1 MSITRNAVYESGLQR
16 RSLPGD
22 NPAVGFVAATLTT
35 VGAGVITP
43 AMLITGNI
51 RRSGPVGAY
60 TDTLPTADQ
69 ICTALRRFG
78 ALGEFTQGLGFV
90 FRHINTVAFA
100 ATIAVPANAGI
111 ALSTSVF
118 STITA
123 NAASQW
129 RDYFVEF
136 VSAPV
141 PAKQFSART
150 INGSK
155 RIIFDAALPAGS
167 IVNGMSVYGTGV
179 GASAKVSNVIYGA
192 SGIAEV
198 LVDVNST
205 ADGSSINISF
215 TPTIIVHSVGAGDL

>member
-22 NPAVGFVAATLTT
+22 NPAVGFVAAPLTT
-35 VGAGVITP
+35 VGAGAITA
-43 AMLITGNI
+43 AMLVAGNLRRTG
-51 RRSGPVGAY
+51 PTGAY
-60 TDTLPTADQ
+60 TDTLPTAEQ
-69 ICTALRRFG
+69 ICAALRGFSS
-78 ALGEFTQGLGFV
+78 LGEFIPGMGFV
-90 FRHINTVAFA
+90 FRHINTVAYA
-100 ATIAVPANAGI
+100 ATIAVPASSGI
-111 ALSTSVF
+111 SLSTSVF
-118 STITA
+118 STVTA

-129 RDYFVEF
+129 RDYFIELG
-136 VSAPV
+136 SAPV

-155 RIIFDAALPAGS
+155 RIIFDAAVPAGS

-179 GASAKVSNVIYGA
+179 GASAKVSNVIYDA

>member
-22 NPAVGFVAATLTT
+22 NPAVGFVAAPLTT
-35 VGAGVITP
+35 VGAGAITA
-43 AMLITGNI
+43 AMLVAGNLRRTG
-51 RRSGPVGAY
+51 PTGAY
-60 TDTLPTADQ
+60 TDTLPTAEQ
-69 ICTALRRFG
+69 ICAALRGFSS
-78 ALGEFTQGLGFV
+78 LGEFTPGMGFV
-90 FRHINTVAFA
+90 FRHINTVAYA
-100 ATIAVPANAGI
+100 ATIAVPASSGI
-111 ALSTSVF
+111 SLSTSVF
-118 STITA
+118 STVTA

-129 RDYFVEF
+129 RDYFIELG
-136 VSAPV
+136 SAPV

-179 GASAKVSNVIYGA
+179 GASAKVSNMIYGA

>member
-1 MSITRNAVYESGLQR
+1 M
-16 RSLPGD
+16 
-22 NPAVGFVAATLTT
+22 
-35 VGAGVITP
+35 
-43 AMLITGNI
+43 
-51 RRSGPVGAY
+51 
-60 TDTLPTADQ
+60 
-69 ICTALRRFG
+69 
-78 ALGEFTQGLGFV
+78 
-90 FRHINTVAFA
+90 
-100 ATIAVPANAGI
+100 
-111 ALSTSVF
+111 F

-129 RDYFVEF
+129 RDYFIELG
-136 VSAPV
+136 SAPV

-155 RIIFDAALPAGS
+155 RIIFAADLPAGS

-215 TPTIIVHSVGAGDL
+215 TPTIVVHSVGAGDL

>member
-22 NPAVGFVAATLTT
+22 NPAVGFVAASLTT
-35 VGAGVITP
+35 VGAGAITA

-69 ICTALRRFG
+69 ICTALRGFG
-78 ALGEFTQGLGFV
+78 ALGEFTQGLGFE

-141 PAKQFSART
+141 PAKQFSANT

-155 RIIFDAALPAGS
+155 RIILNMDVPAGS
-167 IVNGMSVYGTGV
+167 LVSGMSVYGTGV
-179 GASAKVSNVIYGA
+179 GVGAKITNVIYDA

>member
-22 NPAVGFVAATLTT
+22 NPAVGFVAAPLTT
-35 VGAGVITP
+35 VGAGAITA
-43 AMLITGNI
+43 AMLVAGNLRRTG
-51 RRSGPVGAY
+51 PTGAY
-60 TDTLPTADQ
+60 TDTLPTAEQ
-69 ICTALRRFG
+69 ICAALRGFSS
-78 ALGEFTQGLGFV
+78 LGEFIPGMGFV
-90 FRHINTVAFA
+90 FRHINTVAYA
-100 ATIAVPANAGI
+100 ATIAVPASSGI
-111 ALSTSVF
+111 SLSTSVF
-118 STITA
+118 STVTA

-129 RDYFVEF
+129 RDYFIELG
-136 VSAPV
+136 SAPV

-179 GASAKVSNVIYGA
+179 GASAKVSNMIYSA

-215 TPTIIVHSVGAGDL
+215 TPTIVVHSVGAGDL